1 MPRAGLTTEVVVRAA
16 ADLADE
22 AGFESA
28 TVSAVARRL
37 GVQVASLYSHVDGA
51 AGLQEGVARL
61 ALNELAD
68 QVSEALAGRSGRDAL
83 VAFATTYRTYARD
96 HPGRYAATRLRL
108 TADSPTVD
116 AGRRHAALT
125 RSVLRGYRLDEADT
139 VHAVRLLGSVI
150 HGYTDLELSGS
161 FDHSAP
167 SSEESWVRV
176 LDALHATLG
185 AWSSPSLEPDVRRDR
200 GD

>member
-1 MPRAGLTTEVVVRAA
+1 MPRAGLTTDVVVRAA

-22 AGFESA
+22 VGFEAA
-28 TVSAVARRL
+28 TVSAVARAL

-61 ALNELAD
+61 ALDELAD
-68 QVSEALAGRSGRDAL
+68 LASEAVAGRSGRDAL
-83 VAFATTYRTYARD
+83 VGFATTYRDYARQ
-96 HPGRYAATRLRL
+96 HPGRYAATRARL
-108 TADSPTVD
+108 APDSPAVA

-125 RSVLRGYRLDEADT
+125 RAVLRGYRLDDADT
-139 VHAVRLLGSVI
+139 VHAVRLVGSVI

-161 FDHSAP
+161 FDHSEP
-167 SSEESWVRV
+167 PSEESWSRI

-185 AWSSPSLEPDVRRDR
+185 TWTGRV
-200 GD
+200 

>member
-1 MPRAGLTTEVVVRAA
+1 MPRAGLTPEAVVRAA

-22 AGFESA
+22 VGFEA
-28 TVSAVARRL
+28 TTVSAVARRL

-51 AGLQEGVARL
+51 AALQEGVARL
-61 ALNELAD
+61 ALDELAD
-68 QVSEALAGRSGRDAL
+68 LGGEALAGRSGRDAL
-83 VAFATTYRTYARD
+83 VAFAATYRDYARE

-108 TADSPTVD
+108 APGSPAVA
-116 AGRRHAALT
+116 AGRRHSALT
-125 RSVLRGYRLDEADT
+125 RTILRGYRLDEADT

-161 FDHSAP
+161 FDHSEP
-167 SSEESWVRV
+167 SSQESWVRV

-185 AWSSPSLEPDVRRDR
+185 TWSDPSVEPDV
-200 GD
+200 

>member
-22 AGFESA
+22 DGFESA

-37 GVQVASLYSHVDGA
+37 GVQVASLYSHVAGA

-61 ALNELAD
+61 ALDELAD
-68 QVSEALAGRSGRDAL
+68 RASEALAGRSGRDAL

-108 TADSPTVD
+108 SPDSAAVP
-116 AGRRHAALT
+116 AARRHAALT
-125 RSVLRGYRLDEADT
+125 RTVLRGYRLDEADSA
-139 VHAVRLLGSVI
+139 HAVRLIGSVV
-150 HGYTDLELSGS
+150 HGFTDLELSGGFS
-161 FDHSAP
+161 HSNPP
-167 SSEESWVRV
+167 SEDSWTRI
-176 LDALHATLG
+176 LGALHATLG
-185 AWSSPSLEPDVRRDR
+185 SWSDPSVEADV
-200 GD
+200 